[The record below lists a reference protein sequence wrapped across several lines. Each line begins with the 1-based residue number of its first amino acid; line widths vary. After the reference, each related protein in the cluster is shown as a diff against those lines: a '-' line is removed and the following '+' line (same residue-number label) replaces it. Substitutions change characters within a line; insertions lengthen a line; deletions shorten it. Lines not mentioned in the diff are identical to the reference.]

1 MLGLKSIKYF
11 YRHVVKKVAI
21 QFNEGKKTTYRWRA
35 RYDGS
40 IGILKDKSIRPHT
53 YLNQHTEEIRMI
65 RDYKE
70 TGLVVLWVK
79 TKEAGYTRTIHGL
92 YYVLQKLGIYE
103 KASSKVNEKE
113 QKKYKQ
119 HIQEKKYKYC

>member
-11 YRHVVKKVAI
+11 YRHGVKKVAI
-21 QFNEGKKTTYRWRA
+21 QFNEWQKTTYRWRA
-35 RYDGS
+35 RY
-40 IGILKDKSIRPHT
+40 
-53 YLNQHTEEIRMI
+53 Q
-65 RDYKE
+65 
-70 TGLVVLWVK
+70 
-79 TKEAGYTRTIHGL
+79 GL

-119 HIQEKKYKYC
+119 HVQEKKYKYC